1 MIAPNEHETL
11 YPAPTEC
18 IPGRSPNSRNR
29 LTGPRVTLRS
39 IGEQGSGV
47 AKVGPYYTITPE
59 SGEPRHRDVY
69 HDHDDCSDGQRIL
82 PKHKVR
88 GMGGHP
94 KCDECKS
101 LGKL

>member
-1 MIAPNEHETL
+1 M
-11 YPAPTEC
+11 
-18 IPGRSPNSRNR
+18 
-29 LTGPRVTLRS
+29 RS
-39 IGEQGSGV
+39 IGEQGFRV

-69 HDHDDCSDGQRIL
+69 HDHDNCSDGRRIL

-88 GMGGHP
+88 GMGGRT

-101 LGKL
+101 LSSL